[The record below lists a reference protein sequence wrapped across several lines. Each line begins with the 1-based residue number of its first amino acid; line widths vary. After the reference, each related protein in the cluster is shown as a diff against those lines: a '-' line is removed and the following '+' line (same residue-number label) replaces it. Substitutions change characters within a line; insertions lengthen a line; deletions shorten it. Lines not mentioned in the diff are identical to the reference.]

1 MHIQILKLYFL
12 LNRLTK
18 TKTFLKLVKPQ
29 KTMNEEQPVV
39 NIGLVGHVDNGKTTL
54 LKALSGHWADTHSEE
69 VKRGI
74 TIRLG
79 YADTTFYKC
88 KEHGYSNNI
97 KKCCDMAEISRKV
110 SFVDAPGHET
120 LMVTMLSGAAIM
132 NGALLLV
139 AANEPCPQPQTKEH
153 LIALEIVGI
162 KNIIIVQNKIDL
174 VTKEEAIK
182 NYNEIKVFT
191 KGTIAENATI
201 IPISAIHNINIGNLI
216 EAIEAYIP
224 TPKQDYEKDPIF
236 YIVRSFDINKP
247 GSEIKTLQGG
257 VLGGSLKQGILKIK
271 DKIEIKPGRKIE
283 HKGETKWIPIETEI
297 IDIKSTKTSIKEAHP
312 GGSIGLL
319 TKLDPS
325 LVKADNLAG
334 NIAGLPGKL
343 PPIWNELNVEPKLLE
358 KVVGLKEEAKVEP
371 IKKGE
376 PLMLIVNS
384 TPTSGV
390 VIELHKNLFH
400 IRLKRPV
407 CAELNSKLAISRLV
421 GTRWR
426 LIGYGVIKK

>member
-1 MHIQILKLYFL
+1 
-12 LNRLTK
+12 
-18 TKTFLKLVKPQ
+18 
-29 KTMNEEQPVV
+29 
-39 NIGLVGHVDNGKTTL
+39 
-54 LKALSGHWADTHSEE
+54 
-69 VKRGI
+69 
-74 TIRLG
+74 
-79 YADTTFYKC
+79 
-88 KEHGYSNNI
+88 
-97 KKCCDMAEISRKV
+97 
-110 SFVDAPGHET
+110 
-120 LMVTMLSGAAIM
+120 M

-153 LIALEIVGI
+153 LIALGIVGI

-174 VTKEEAIK
+174 VTKDEAIK
-182 NYNEIKVFT
+182 NYNEIKAFT
-191 KGTIAENATI
+191 MGTIAENAPI

-216 EAIEAYIP
+216 EAIETYIP
-224 TPKQDYEKDPIF
+224 TPKQDSEKDSIF

-247 GSEIKTLQGG
+247 GSEIKNLHGG

-325 LVKADNLAG
+325 LVKADTLAG

-343 PPIWNELNVEPKLLE
+343 PPIWNELNIEPKLLE

-390 VIELHKNLFH
+390 VTELHKNLFH